1 MLTDTELAA
10 IRDENER
17 RKELRDKATPG
28 PWSIE
33 GEPLFVAAGQD
44 DTRPDLTIAL
54 VDYERA
60 DYWRP
65 DYARCEANAEFIS
78 HARNSDPAATIDC
91 LLTEII
97 ELRLVLRDALQDNT
111 PGNRVWR
118 EGVKA
123 ALEAAARAAEEPRFQ
138 KWSYEGVL
146 TIKTDLAEYIRAIDP
161 STILPGIP

>member
-1 MLTDTELAA
+1 MLTDEELAA

-17 RKELRDKATPG
+17 RSDLRDED
-28 PWSIE
+28 IINR
-33 GEPLFVAAGQD
+33 L
-44 DTRPDLTIAL
+44 L
-54 VDYERA
+54 
-60 DYWRP
+60 
-65 DYARCEANAEFIS
+65 AEI
-78 HARNSDPAATIDC
+78 T
-91 LLTEII
+91 

-161 STILPGIP
+161 STILPGIL